1 MLTRISFAGVQRS
14 RFRVLR
20 EFSIRCWDRFFGAWR
35 ARTRLPIDHQTERV
49 RYPSNLPALTV
60 RCPNQRDKSGTS
72 FSRLSSICPRPR
84 EPATHRLFDPCL
96 TPYDPNF
103 ASLFRRTKML
113 VKTDGRSQTG
123 GRASSGLTAPSSLPK
138 CNASHHSAGIS
149 EAGGAENV
157 SSAESSRFGSC
168 GHGDTGLTP
177 SELPL
182 VCASTIRIDCL
193 GGDFAALRAVTVS
206 PLDALFDHSAI

>member
-20 EFSIRCWDRFFGAWR
+20 EFSIRCRDRFFGVWR
-35 ARTRLPIDHQTERV
+35 ARTRLPIDHQTERIH
-49 RYPSNLPALTV
+49 YPSNLPALTV

-123 GRASSGLTAPSSLPK
+123 GRASSGLTALSSLPE

-149 EAGGAENV
+149 EA
-157 SSAESSRFGSC
+157 
-168 GHGDTGLTP
+168 
-177 SELPL
+177 
-182 VCASTIRIDCL
+182 
-193 GGDFAALRAVTVS
+193 
-206 PLDALFDHSAI
+206 

>member
-35 ARTRLPIDHQTERV
+35 ARTRLPIDHETERV
-49 RYPSNLPALTV
+49 RYPSNLPTLTV

-113 VKTDGRSQTG
+113 VKTDGRRRRCCDATSRQAVT
-123 GRASSGLTAPSSLPK
+123 RSPCRPACRKRL
-138 CNASHHSAGIS
+138 
-149 EAGGAENV
+149 
-157 SSAESSRFGSC
+157 SRFC
-168 GHGDTGLTP
+168 DTKAPQGD
-177 SELPL
+177 
-182 VCASTIRIDCL
+182 
-193 GGDFAALRAVTVS
+193 
-206 PLDALFDHSAI
+206 